1 MAHPVCGR
9 IGDAL
14 VAAGPASGMAPK
26 RDGTYLVTT
35 LIWWRTSGQ
44 SIRL

>member
-14 VAAGPASGMAPK
+14 VAAGPVAGIALK
-26 RDGTYLVTT
+26 RGGTYLVME
-35 LIWWRTSGQ
+35 GP
-44 SIRL
+44 